1 MTRPP
6 ISIPSPTDFGEY
18 LLTERHL
25 EMDGKQVIIH
35 AISENG
41 NVTKVEFTN
50 GTTIFIES
58 P

>member
-1 MTRPP
+1 MAREL

-18 LLTERHL
+18 LLTQRHL

-50 GTTIFIES
+50 GTTIFIEF